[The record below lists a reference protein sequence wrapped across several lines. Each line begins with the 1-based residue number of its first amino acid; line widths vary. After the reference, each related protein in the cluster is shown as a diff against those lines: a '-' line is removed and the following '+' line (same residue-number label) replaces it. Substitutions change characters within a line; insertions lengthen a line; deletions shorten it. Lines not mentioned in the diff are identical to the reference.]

1 MFYDIIKTPKG
12 KFNLINTATGEVHC
26 KNATKKKCKAQQAL
40 LEGIDPRKMEG
51 TGIGA
56 SPVIPTGD
64 KRTEM
69 LEMIQKHAEQRV
81 DMRGRGIHHHSHG
94 EGLSDVIEYY
104 LGGDTAIQPNA
115 GQMTTEDRVLE
126 EHPMLFNAFAS
137 EEAKHRATKKR
148 VARLKR
154 EKKIAL

>member
-1 MFYDIIKTPKG
+1 MPR
-12 KFNLINTATGEVHC
+12 
-26 KNATKKKCKAQQAL
+26 KCK
-40 LEGIDPRKMEG
+40 GDG
-51 TGIGA
+51 VGA
-56 SPVIPTGD
+56 SPKIPTVD
-64 KRTEM
+64 ERTEM
-69 LEMIQKHAEQRV
+69 LEMIQKHAEQNVERIV
-81 DMRGRGIHHHSHG
+81 GKGFHKHSHG

-137 EEAKHRATKKR
+137 DEAKYRATKKR
-148 VARLKR
+148 AARLKR